1 VIVVNENSVIRGN
14 TVLKPGYNPY
24 EDNQFER
31 EEERK
36 RKLKQNKQRNRRVN
50 RKVKVLRNI
59 VVTFI
64 VGLTLVGRYCI
75 IYDMQREFNSVES
88 SINVINKENENL
100 KVDLVK
106 YNNLQLI
113 EETATNK
120 LKMVKPD
127 KSGAVYTNLSK
138 EVIQSREK
146 KKEIEV
152 QQNFWNRLRNMLF

>member
-1 VIVVNENSVIRGN
+1 MIVVNENSVIRGN
-14 TVLKPGYNPY
+14 TVLKPNYNPY

-31 EEERK
+31 KEERE
-36 RKLKQNKQRNRRVN
+36 RKLKQNKQRNRRLKS
-50 RKVKVLRNI
+50 KVKVMRNI
-59 VVTFI
+59 ILTFI
-64 VGLTLVGRYCI
+64 TGLTLVGRYCI
-75 IYDMQREFNSVES
+75 IYDMQRELNSVQS
-88 SINVINKENENL
+88 NISVINKDNENL
-100 KVDLVK
+100 KVELVK

-113 EETATNK
+113 EDTAINK

-152 QQNFWNRLRNMLF
+152 QQNIWNRLEKILF